1 MNFIYCLDK
10 NYNTQALMSF
20 FSLNNVT
27 SEKINIYIAHSQP
40 FSLSKEI
47 DKHRF
52 ENLNLLISL
61 LKLKG

>member
-20 FSLNNVT
+20 YSLNKAT
-27 SEKINIYIAHSQP
+27 SEKINIYVAHNQP
-40 FSLSKEI
+40 LSLSKEI
-47 DKHRF
+47 NKF
-52 ENLNLLISL
+52 KFSNLCLSISL